1 MPTLLQINAA
11 LNRGST
17 GRIAEQIGI
26 LAQKQG
32 WEVYI
37 AHGARY
43 TDKSDLNTIQVVTK
57 TEEKLHAIKSL
68 LFDSHGLD
76 SGKATKKFVER
87 IKEIKPDIIHLHNIH
102 GYYLNYKILFEYLAT
117 IDTPIVWT
125 LHDCWTMTG
134 HCAYFDAVGCEK
146 WKTGC
151 HKCPLKGE
159 YPKSILFDSS
169 TRNYAL
175 KKKLFTSLKNAT
187 IVPVSQWLGSITKES
202 YLGWHNVHVI
212 NNGIDI
218 NTFKPAECTTLYTSS
233 NNKEKKI
240 ILGVAS
246 IWEERKGL
254 KDFIKLRKILP
265 EKYKIILVGLSKKQI
280 ECLPKGITGISRTNS
295 TEELARYYST
305 ANVYVN
311 PTYEDNFPT
320 TNLEALACGTPVI
333 TYRTGGSPESV
344 TPETGIVVDKGNFND
359 LAKAIEVVCNKGKEY
374 YSTACRERA
383 VSLYNKDDRFN
394 EYIELYNTLLNQHI
408 ECADREDETRMQQHK
423 IAY

>member
-17 GRIAEQIGI
+17 GRIAEQIGL
-26 LAQKQG
+26 LAIEQG
-32 WEVYI
+32 WNVYI

-43 TDKSDLNTIQVVTK
+43 TNRSSLNTIQVVTK

-68 LFDSHGLD
+68 LFDSHGLGSKD
-76 SGKATKKFVER
+76 ATKKLVEK

-134 HCAYFDAVGCEK
+134 HCAYFDAAGCEK

-159 YPKSILFDSS
+159 YPKSMLLDRSA
-169 TRNYAL
+169 RNYNL

-187 IVPVSQWLGSITKES
+187 IVPVSQWLGEITKRS
-202 YLGWHNVHVI
+202 LLGTHSIQVI

-218 NTFKPAECTTLYTSS
+218 NTFKPAEYTTP
-233 NNKEKKI
+233 NIKKNKI

-254 KDFIKLRKILP
+254 KDFIKLRNILP
-265 EKYKIILVGLSKKQI
+265 ENYIIILVGLSKKQI
-280 ECLPKGITGISRTNS
+280 ECLPKGIVGVSRTNS
-295 TEELARYYST
+295 SEELARYYST
-305 ANVYVN
+305 AHVYVN

-320 TNLEALACGTPVI
+320 TNLEALGCGTPVI
-333 TYRTGGSPESV
+333 TYRTGGSPEAV
-344 TPETGIVVDKGNFND
+344 TPETGIVVDKGNIAELVN
-359 LAKAIEVVCNKGKEY
+359 AIETICSKGKEPY
-374 YSTACRERA
+374 TTACRERA

-394 EYIELYNTLLNQHI
+394 EYLELYDSLLKQHLY
-408 ECADREDETRMQQHK
+408 ASDK
-423 IAY
+423 

>member
-17 GRIAEQIGI
+17 GRIAEQIGL
-26 LAQKQG
+26 LAIEQG
-32 WEVYI
+32 WNVYI

-43 TDKSDLNTIQVVTK
+43 TNRSSLNTIQVVTK

-68 LFDSHGLD
+68 LFDSHGLGSKD
-76 SGKATKKFVER
+76 ATTKLVER
-87 IKEIKPDIIHLHNIH
+87 IKEIKPDVIHLHNIH

-134 HCAYFDAVGCEK
+134 HCAYFDAARCDK

-151 HKCPLKGE
+151 HECPLKGE
-159 YPKSILFDSS
+159 YPKSIFLDRSS
-169 TRNYAL
+169 RNYNL
-175 KKKLFTSLKNAT
+175 KKELFTSLKNVT
-187 IVPVSQWLGSITKES
+187 IVPVSQWLSEITKES
-202 YLGWHNVHVI
+202 HLSKHNIQVI
-212 NNGIDI
+212 NNGVDI
-218 NTFKPAECTTLYTSS
+218 NTFKPTEYIED
-233 NNKEKKI
+233 NKL

-246 IWEERKGL
+246 IWEDRKGL
-254 KDFIKLRKILP
+254 KDFIKLRNILP
-265 EKYKIILVGLSKKQI
+265 ENYKIALVGLSKKQI
-280 ECLPKGITGISRTNS
+280 ESLPVGITGISRTNS
-295 TEELARYYST
+295 AKELATHYSS

-344 TPETGIVVDKGNFND
+344 TPETGIVVEKGNIAELVN
-359 LAKAIEVVCNKGKEY
+359 AIETICNKGKEH
-374 YSTACRERA
+374 YSAACRERA

-394 EYIELYNTLLNQHI
+394 EYIELYKTLLNRPH
-408 ECADREDETRMQQHK
+408 
-423 IAY
+423 